1 MMKVTKERV
10 FRGRADK
17 EPRIGRQGIKRT
29 KESEALDEFT
39 HKGIYG
45 DHTFC
50 FEYAEWHMNRQL
62 IRTGRAKAVGGQI
75 GTLTDAH
82 AGVANQQKGIA
93 TQIVAAQELLLQ
105 ELILLCCERTRKSV
119 REARHILAADQMS
132 EFRELFCPSQFVAD
146 AAETDE
152 ADEIGC
158 GCERRHLRA
167 QAGHPAEDVR
177 LTMQL
182 VEALHLRMIGAEIAQ
197 EVAGRPAVLTSGLGT
212 ECHAEGIDRAVEDR
226 SQRMLE
232 RRPSR
237 PVHEK
242 AFGRG
247 RMGCATPAAYSRETS
262 SGV

>member
-1 MMKVTKERV
+1 
-10 FRGRADK
+10 
-17 EPRIGRQGIKRT
+17 
-29 KESEALDEFT
+29 
-39 HKGIYG
+39 
-45 DHTFC
+45 
-50 FEYAEWHMNRQL
+50 MNRPL
-62 IRTGRAKAVGGQI
+62 IRAGRAKALGGQI

-82 AGVANQQKGIA
+82 AGMANQQKGIA
-93 TQIVAAQELLLQ
+93 TQIVAAEELLLQ

-119 REARHILAADQMS
+119 REARNILAADQMS
-132 EFRELFCPSQFVAD
+132 EFRKLFCPSQFVAD

-197 EVAGRPAVLTSGLGT
+197 EIASRPVVLTNGRGA
-212 ECHAEGIDRAVEDR
+212 ECHAEGIDRAIEDR

-232 RRPSR
+232 RRASR
-237 PVHEK
+237 AVHEE

-247 RMGCATPAAYSRETS
+247 RMCCATARAYSR
-262 SGV
+262 